1 MPTHPASPRSPF
13 PAALRGWPGLALAIV
28 LAGVASILLRQD
40 SNWDLQN
47 YHLYNAWAYVHGR
60 FGLDWAPAQLQS
72 FHSPYLDLPFYALL
86 AADTP
91 PRVIAF
97 ALAIPS
103 GVAWY
108 CFAHVAAVLLADL
121 PDPLRLRA
129 WIVAVVLGV
138 TAPMPVSL
146 IGLTMNDWY
155 TAAFVL
161 AAVWIVVAAGD
172 PLAAPLR
179 TLFTAGLLVGA
190 GAGLKLTGSIYG
202 VGLVAA
208 VLAARGSPRARLRA
222 TFAAGTGVVLAFALT
237 AGPWMLTM
245 YERYGNPL
253 FPYFNDVFRSP
264 WADPVSFSATRFGP
278 ASAGEWLV
286 FPFMLLWK
294 LEHYVS
300 EPEFR
305 DARPA
310 LLYAL
315 ALATI
320 AVAVVR
326 RVRAAPTPA
335 VPLPGPAPA
344 WRFVGVFFVASFLAW
359 AVLYRIFR
367 YLVPLELL
375 GSALTVGLLVRLVPS
390 KRIVVALGAA
400 VVLVVVT
407 AKYPTWWRQKFG
419 EHFLTVEMPPV
430 KPGALV
436 LSVVAEPTSYVLP
449 SFPSDARF
457 VGLVSNFNDPA
468 RTNRLQQ
475 TIAAT
480 IRDHP
485 GPLYALAVPPGQD
498 VGGDALAAMGLAR
511 GECGEIRT
519 NLRVSPLE
527 LCELHRK

>member
-1 MPTHPASPRSPF
+1 MRSHPASPRSPF

-28 LAGVASILLRQD
+28 LAGIASVLLRQD

-47 YHLYNAWAYVHGR
+47 YHLYNAWAFVHGR

-97 ALAIPS
+97 ALAIPT

-121 PDPLRLRA
+121 PDPLRMRA
-129 WIVAVVLGV
+129 WVVAVAIGV

-161 AAVWIVVAAGD
+161 AAVWIAIAAGD

-179 TLFTAGLLVGA
+179 RLFVAGLLVGA

-202 VGLVAA
+202 VGLVVAM
-208 VLAARGSPRARLRA
+208 LAADGSLRARLRA
-222 TFAAGTGVVLAFALT
+222 ALAAGTGVALAFALT

-264 WADPVSFSATRFGP
+264 WADPVSYSASRFGP

-286 FPFMLLWK
+286 FPFVLLWK

-315 ALATI
+315 AI
-320 AVAVVR
+320 AAIVAAVVR
-326 RVRAAPTPA
+326 RARAAPSPA
-335 VPLPGPAPA
+335 PPLPGPAPA

-375 GSALTVGLLVRLVPS
+375 GSALTVGLLVRLAPP
-390 KRIVVALGAA
+390 KRIALALGAA
-400 VVLVVVT
+400 VVLVLVT

-419 EHFLTVEMPPV
+419 EHFLEVEMPPV

-457 VGLVSNFNDPA
+457 AGLVSNFNDPA
-468 RTNRLQQ
+468 KTNRLQQ
-475 TIAAT
+475 AIAAA

-485 GPLYALAVPPGQD
+485 GPLYALAVPPGRD
-498 VGGDALAAMGLAR
+498 AGGDALAAMGLAR
-511 GECGEIRT
+511 GECREIRT